1 MATNPYY
8 NSYNAKYTDQ
18 RLIEDLLVESI
29 KLMGFDAFYLPNN
42 NDEARDLLYGE
53 DPVKKFS
60 TAFPLEMYLSN
71 ALNYNGERE
80 FFSKFG
86 LEIRN
91 QVSVILSKRS
101 FAQRIPQNTFTRP
114 REGDLIYIPFAN
126 GTGELYEIKFT
137 NQNKDMMM
145 LGRQVPFFY
154 ELELEKFKYSQ
165 EEITT
170 GIPVIDEAATN
181 SAYNITLNLGNG
193 TGDFT
198 LGEIVFQSNDATLA
212 NSYTSAIV
220 QSWDF
225 VSKEL
230 IVSNIQ
236 GEFRNAVT
244 VRGNNSNTTRTVGN
258 YDVLTPTVKNEQY
271 DNSYINTQANNII
284 STAEINPF
292 GSI

>member
-8 NSYNAKYTDQ
+8 NSSNAKYTDQ

-101 FAQRIPQNTFTRP
+101 FAH
-114 REGDLIYIPFAN
+114 
-126 GTGELYEIKFT
+126 
-137 NQNKDMMM
+137 
-145 LGRQVPFFY
+145 
-154 ELELEKFKYSQ
+154 SQ
-165 EEITT
+165 DH
-170 GIPVIDEAATN
+170 V
-181 SAYNITLNLGNG
+181 
-193 TGDFT
+193 
-198 LGEIVFQSNDATLA
+198 
-212 NSYTSAIV
+212 
-220 QSWDF
+220 
-225 VSKEL
+225 K
-230 IVSNIQ
+230 
-236 GEFRNAVT
+236 VT
-244 VRGNNSNTTRTVGN
+244 
-258 YDVLTPTVKNEQY
+258 
-271 DNSYINTQANNII
+271 
-284 STAEINPF
+284 
-292 GSI
+292 

>member
-29 KLMGFDAFYLPNN
+29 KMMGFDAFYLPNN

-53 DPVKKFS
+53 DPVKKFA
-60 TAFPLEMYLSN
+60 TAFPIEMYLSN
-71 ALNYNGERE
+71 ALSYNGERE

-101 FAQRIPQNTFTRP
+101 FAQRIPQNSFSRP

-145 LGRQVPFFY
+145 LGRQVPYFY

-193 TGDFT
+193 LGDFT
-198 LGEIVFQSNDATLA
+198 LGEIVFQSDDNTLA

-220 QSWDF
+220 QSWNF
-225 VSKEL
+225 ASKEL
-230 IVSNIQ
+230 IVSNVQ
-236 GEFRNAVT
+236 GEFRDGIAIY
-244 VRGNNSNTTRTVGN
+244 GNNSGTHRIIGD
-258 YDVLTPTVKNEQY
+258 YDTLTPTVKNEQY
-271 DNSYINTQANNII
+271 DNSYINTQANSII
-284 STAEINPF
+284 NTNEINPF

>member
-53 DPVKKFS
+53 DPVKKFA
-60 TAFPLEMYLSN
+60 TAFPLEMYLSD
-71 ALNYNGERE
+71 ALSYNGERE

-101 FAQRIPQNTFTRP
+101 FAQRIPQNAFTRP

-145 LGRQVPFFY
+145 LGRRVPFFY

-170 GIPVIDEAATN
+170 GIADIDEAATN

-193 TGDFT
+193 VGDYM
-198 LGEIVFQSNDATLA
+198 LGEIVFQSTDNTIA

-220 QSWDF
+220 QSWNHPN
-225 VSKEL
+225 KEL

-236 GEFRNAVT
+236 GEFRDGSAVY
-244 VRGNNSNTTRTVGN
+244 GNQSNTSRVLGN
-258 YDVLTPTVKNEQY
+258 YDALLPTVKNEQY
-271 DNSYINTQANNII
+271 DNSYINTQSTNII
-284 STAEINPF
+284 STTEINPL

>member
-101 FAQRIPQNTFTRP
+101 FAQRIPQNTFARP

-170 GIPVIDEAATN
+170 GIPDIDEAATN

-225 VSKEL
+225 VSREL

-258 YDVLTPTVKNEQY
+258 YDALTPTVKNEQY

>member
-29 KLMGFDAFYLPNN
+29 KMMGFDAFYLPNN

-53 DPVKKFS
+53 DPVKKFA
-60 TAFPLEMYLSN
+60 TAFPIEMYLSD
-71 ALNYNGERE
+71 ALSYNGERE

-101 FAQRIPQNTFTRP
+101 FSQRIPQNSFTRP

-145 LGRQVPFFY
+145 LGRRVPYFY

-170 GIPVIDEAATN
+170 GIPDIDEAATN

-193 TGDFT
+193 VGDFT
-198 LGEIVFQSNDATLA
+198 LGEIVFQSNDNTLA

-220 QSWDF
+220 QSWNH

-230 IVSNIQ
+230 IVSNVQ
-236 GEFRNAVT
+236 GEFRDAVAIY
-244 VRGNNSNTTRTVGN
+244 GHSSNTTRVVGN
-258 YDVLTPTVKNEQY
+258 YDALTPNVRNEQY
-271 DNSYINTQANNII
+271 DNSYINTQATNI
-284 STAEINPF
+284 TNTTEINPF
-292 GSI
+292 GKI

>member
-29 KLMGFDAFYLPNN
+29 KMMGFDAFYLPNN

-53 DPVKKFS
+53 DPVKKFA
-60 TAFPLEMYLSN
+60 TAFPIEMYLSD
-71 ALNYNGERE
+71 ALSYNGERE

-101 FAQRIPQNTFTRP
+101 FSQRIPQNSFSRP

-145 LGRQVPFFY
+145 LGRRVPYFY

-170 GIPVIDEAATN
+170 GIPDIDEAATN

-193 TGDFT
+193 VGDFT
-198 LGEIVFQSNDATLA
+198 LGEIVFQSNDNTLA

-220 QSWDF
+220 QSWNH

-230 IVSNIQ
+230 IVSNVQ
-236 GEFRNAVT
+236 GEFRDAVAIY
-244 VRGNNSNTTRTVGN
+244 GHSSNTTRVVGN
-258 YDVLTPTVKNEQY
+258 YDALTPNVRNEQY
-271 DNSYINTQANNII
+271 DNSYINTQATNI
-284 STAEINPF
+284 TNTTEINPF
-292 GSI
+292 GKI

>member
-53 DPVKKFS
+53 DPVKKFA
-60 TAFPLEMYLSN
+60 TAFPLEMYLSD
-71 ALNYNGERE
+71 ALSYHGERE

-101 FAQRIPQNTFTRP
+101 FAQRIPQNAFTRP

-145 LGRQVPFFY
+145 LGRRVPFFY

-170 GIPVIDEAATN
+170 GIADIDEAATN

-193 TGDFT
+193 VGDYM
-198 LGEIVFQSNDATLA
+198 LGEIVFQSTDNTIA

-220 QSWDF
+220 QSWNHPN
-225 VSKEL
+225 KEL

-236 GEFRNAVT
+236 GEFRDGSAVY
-244 VRGNNSNTTRTVGN
+244 GNQSNTSRVLGN
-258 YDVLTPTVKNEQY
+258 YDALLPTVKNEQY
-271 DNSYINTQANNII
+271 DNSYINTQSTNII
-284 STAEINPF
+284 STTEINPL